1 MVLGRTLVL
10 LEDNNLYKKIFIFPI
25 MARIIGKGFSF
36 DDVLIVPKYNKILS
50 RRDVELK
57 TKVTRNYQ
65 IKIPILAANMDT
77 VCESEM
83 AIALGELGGLGVIH
97 RFMTIEEQ
105 AKQVKEVG
113 GYGLITAAA
122 IGVKD
127 VEERAEALVESGLE
141 IIVIDIAHGHSK
153 YAGKTLDYLK
163 KTYPH
168 VDVIAGNIA
177 TKDAAEY
184 FLSKGADAV
193 KVGIGPGSL
202 CTTRLMTGS
211 GIPQLTAIMDVY
223 EATKGQ
229 IPICADGGIKKPA
242 DIVKALG
249 AGADTVMTGYI
260 FAGTNES
267 PGEIIE
273 KNGERFKLY
282 RGSAS
287 YDVAVKKAELNGEE
301 GDVISVE
308 GEKTL
313 IPYKG
318 PISPI
323 IKKYLGALASGMTYI
338 GAKNMM
344 GLIGKVDFIE
354 ITDSGYE
361 ESRANGVTGD

>member
-1 MVLGRTLVL
+1 
-10 LEDNNLYKKIFIFPI
+10 

-50 RRDVELK
+50 RREVNFK
-57 TKVTRNYQ
+57 TRITRNYE
-65 IKIPILAANMDT
+65 IDIPLVAANMDT
-77 VCESEM
+77 ICETDM
-83 AIALGELGGLGVIH
+83 AIGLGKLGGLGVIH
-97 RFMTIEEQ
+97 RFLTIEEQ
-105 AKQVKEVG
+105 ARQVREVKKE
-113 GYGLITAAA
+113 GLICAAA

-127 VEERAEALVESGLE
+127 VKERVEALVRAGLE

-163 KTYPH
+163 ETYPH
-168 VDVIAGNIA
+168 IDVMAGNIA

-202 CTTRLMTGS
+202 CTTRIMTGA

-223 EATKGQ
+223 EATKGE

-242 DIVKALG
+242 DVVKAIG
-249 AGADTVMTGYI
+249 AGANTVMSGFI
-260 FAGTNES
+260 FAGTDET

-273 KNGERFKLY
+273 RNEKKFKLY

-287 YDVAVKKAELNGEE
+287 YDVALKKAELDGEKE
-301 GDVISVE
+301 KRIVNVE

-313 IPYKG
+313 ISYKG

-323 IKKYLGALASGMTYI
+323 IEEYLGALASGMTYI
-338 GAKNMM
+338 GAREMKDI
-344 GLIGKVDFIE
+344 IGKADFIE
-354 ITDSGYE
+354 MTNSGIR
-361 ESRANGVTGD
+361 ESQAHGIQ

>member
-1 MVLGRTLVL
+1 
-10 LEDNNLYKKIFIFPI
+10 

-57 TKVTRNYQ
+57 TKVTRNYS
-65 IKIPILAANMDT
+65 IDIPIIAANMDT
-77 VCESEM
+77 ICESKM
-83 AIALGELGGLGVIH
+83 AIALGKLGGLGVIH

-105 AKQVKEVG
+105 AKQVREVKEH
-113 GYGLITAAA
+113 GLIAAAA

-127 VEERAEALVESGLE
+127 TIERADALVKAGIN

-163 KTYPH
+163 ETYPNI
-168 VDVIAGNIA
+168 DVMAGNIA

-184 FLSKGADAV
+184 FLSKGADAI

-202 CTTRLMTGS
+202 CTTRLMTGA

-249 AGADTVMTGYI
+249 AGADTVMVGYI
-260 FAGTNES
+260 LAGTDET
-267 PGEIIE
+267 PGEMINE
-273 KNGERFKLY
+273 NGKWFKLY

-287 YDVAVKKAELNGEE
+287 YDVSVKKAELDHEE
-301 GDVISVE
+301 KDVISIE

-313 IPYKG
+313 IPHKG
-318 PISPI
+318 SIVPI
-323 IKKYLGALASGMTYI
+323 IKKYLGALASGMTYM
-338 GAKNMM
+338 GAKNMTA
-344 GLIGKVDFIE
+344 LIGKADFIE
-354 ITDSGYE
+354 ITNLGVE
-361 ESRANGVTGD
+361 ESRANALDK